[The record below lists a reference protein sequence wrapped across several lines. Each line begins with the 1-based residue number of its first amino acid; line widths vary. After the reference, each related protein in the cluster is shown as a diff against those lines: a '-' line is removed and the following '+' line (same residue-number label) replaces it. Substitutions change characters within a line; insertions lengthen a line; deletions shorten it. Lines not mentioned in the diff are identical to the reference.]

1 MDRTYNVSELQY
13 MNTKYN
19 GWIRMGEKDPYQKD
33 YVLYATG
40 DATVSSGRI
49 YVALP
54 KNKVLSYVDKLKYN
68 IM

>member
-1 MDRTYNVSELQY
+1 MDRIYNVAELQY

-49 YVALP
+49 YVVLP
-54 KNKVLSYVDKLKYN
+54 KNKVLSYDDKLKYN

>member
-1 MDRTYNVSELQY
+1 MDRTYNTSELQY
-13 MNTKYN
+13 MNTKYG

-40 DATVSSGRI
+40 DATVSGRI

-54 KNKVLSYVDKLKYN
+54 KNKVLSYEDKKKYN

>member
-1 MDRTYNVSELQY
+1 MERTYNVAELQF

-54 KNKVLSYVDKLKYN
+54 KNKVLSYEDKMKYN